1 MTAMRKP
8 ANGLWIQ
15 RSIMAKVT
23 WEKCAL
29 QLSSNEHRHLI
40 KWPHFQ
46 KCWTS
51 CSSAWSHYTL
61 FPKCW
66 AVTLSLTLLR
76 PQHSPG
82 DGQRFRRHTSLTYLL
97 KWQTTLAFLPL
108 FCFFSSLK
116 ILKQNSMYKT
126 VVKWNNRK
134 TYLFNAVASSDWH
147 LTQSILAFRTDRQVT
162 DKPTVIREKMT
173 LEHNDALLF

>member
-1 MTAMRKP
+1 MWPNQKLRFPLERSLLFLLQMIAMRKS

-15 RSIMAKVT
+15 CSIMAKVT

-51 CSSAWSHYTL
+51 CSSAWFHYTL

-66 AVTLSLTLLR
+66 ALALRLTLLR

-82 DGQRFRRHTSLTYLL
+82 DGQRFRRHMSLTTCSND
-97 KWQTTLAFLPL
+97 KQSLP
-108 FCFFSSLK
+108 FCLIFPSLK
-116 ILKQNSMYKT
+116 TIKQKSTYKT
-126 VVKWNNRK
+126 MVRWNNRK
-134 TYLFNAVASSDWH
+134 TH
-147 LTQSILAFRTDRQVT
+147 
-162 DKPTVIREKMT
+162 
-173 LEHNDALLF
+173 